1 MATVT
6 KDDGTDEII
15 LFAGKTCPNC
25 KAAEAMLTKAGIKFK
40 KIIAE
45 DNVELVKSLGIKQVP
60 VLKANGQLISNVSN
74 IKKYIGEVCTT
85 Q

>member
-1 MATVT
+1 
-6 KDDGTDEII
+6 
-15 LFAGKTCPNC
+15 
-25 KAAEAMLTKAGIKFK
+25 MLTKAGIKFK

-45 DNVELVKSLGIKQVP
+45 DNVEMTKSLGIKQAPTLSV
-60 VLKANGQLISNVSN
+60 NGNLIVNVSN